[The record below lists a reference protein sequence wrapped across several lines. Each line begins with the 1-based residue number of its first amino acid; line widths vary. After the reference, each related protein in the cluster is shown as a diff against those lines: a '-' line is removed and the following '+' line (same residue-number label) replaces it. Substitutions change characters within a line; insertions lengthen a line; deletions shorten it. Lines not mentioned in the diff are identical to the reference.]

1 MFRSES
7 RCQGPVD
14 EGGISKGFY
23 YTCFF
28 AFLLRMSGSTTESRL
43 PEGAAMTPNNG
54 SEALRRSAHGSLEK
68 FAACADSR
76 YQPQKM

>member
-1 MFRSES
+1 MVGGVFRSES

-28 AFLLRMSGSTTESRL
+28 DFLLRITEWEHNGEQAARGSSNDL
-43 PEGAAMTPNNG
+43 
-54 SEALRRSAHGSLEK
+54 K
-68 FAACADSR
+68 QWF
-76 YQPQKM
+76 